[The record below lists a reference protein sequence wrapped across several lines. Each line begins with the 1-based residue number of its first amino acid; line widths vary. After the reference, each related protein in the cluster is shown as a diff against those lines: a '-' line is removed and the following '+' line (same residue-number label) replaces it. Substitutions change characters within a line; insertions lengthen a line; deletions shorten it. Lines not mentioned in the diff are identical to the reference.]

1 VNSAELK
8 KAKAGIRRTVL
19 AERDALPPEDRDVL
33 GRRATERFLQLP
45 EIGSVETALLFS
57 SFGSEVS
64 TAGLVERLHAAGV
77 ALALPRIEDR
87 ELVPIRYAPGDPTRS
102 AAFGIREPTG
112 SERVPFDLLDL
123 VVVPGVAFDRS
134 CGRIGYGGGYYDR
147 ALGLVAAP
155 AVAIAFSL
163 QVLDTD
169 LPRGAF
175 DRRVD
180 AIVTDAETIRCST

>member
-1 VNSAELK
+1 
-8 KAKAGIRRTVL
+8 
-19 AERDALPPEDRDVL
+19 
-33 GRRATERFLQLP
+33 
-45 EIGSVETALLFS
+45 
-57 SFGSEVS
+57 
-64 TAGLVERLHAAGV
+64 
-77 ALALPRIEDR
+77 
-87 ELVPIRYAPGDPTRS
+87 
-102 AAFGIREPTG
+102 
-112 SERVPFDLLDL
+112 

>member
-1 VNSAELK
+1 MNSGELK
-8 KAKAGIRRTVL
+8 KAKAGIRRMVL
-19 AERDALPPEDRDVL
+19 AERDAMAPEDREVL
-33 GRRATERFLQLP
+33 GRRATERFLELP
-45 EIGSVETALLFS
+45 EIASVETALLFS

-64 TAGLVERLHAAGV
+64 TTELVERLHAAGV

-87 ELVPIRYAPGDPTRS
+87 ELVPVRYAPGDPTRP
-102 AAFGIREPTG
+102 AAFGIEEPAG
-112 SERVPFDLLDL
+112 SERVPFDRLDL

-169 LPRGAF
+169 LPRGTF
-175 DRRVD
+175 DQRVD
-180 AIVTDAETIRCST
+180 AIVTDDETIRCST